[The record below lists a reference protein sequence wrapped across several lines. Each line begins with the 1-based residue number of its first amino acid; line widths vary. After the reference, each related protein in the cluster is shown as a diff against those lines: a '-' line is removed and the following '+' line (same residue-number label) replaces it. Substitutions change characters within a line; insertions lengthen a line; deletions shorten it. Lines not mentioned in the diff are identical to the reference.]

1 MEVLP
6 SWNLS
11 SLFASPDDCTKAMV
25 VLKKNVMQFTGQ
37 YKGKIANTEILTN
50 AVVSYEN
57 IVDGMHRVGTYAY
70 LRYIT
75 NMNDHERKKLYHS
88 ANEVLSVLSA
98 EMAFFVIAINDLS
111 DEVVF
116 DQKIDKY
123 KTFFENIRLY
133 KPYELSEEVEQ
144 AMIKKS
150 ITSSNAWSNFF
161 DETMAKLRFILDGK
175 ELNSSQIFN
184 LLSDKDSKV
193 REQSANVISNTLNE
207 NIQTFAFI
215 TNTLAKDK
223 SLEDKMRGF
232 NEPIS
237 SRNVSNLIED
247 DIVYSLIS
255 SVKKSYKSTAHKYYK
270 LKAKIL
276 GKEKLEY
283 WDRNAP
289 MPFNANIEYS
299 YDEAKNITLEAYEE
313 FCPRMSRIGK
323 AFFDKNWIDA
333 SVREFKDSGAFSHPA
348 STSANPFI
356 MLNFLGK
363 TRDVATMAHELGH
376 GVHQFLAKKQGALLC
391 QTPLTL
397 AETASVF
404 GEQLV
409 FQKMLK
415 NTTSRE
421 GRLEM
426 LSSKIEDMINTSVR
440 QVAFCDFEIKVHNKR
455 QEGNLSAEE
464 ICNIWMEVQKESLG
478 EAFNYNE
485 EYGCYWSYIPHFI
498 HSPFYVYAYAFG
510 DILVNSLYS
519 IYLEGSVDN
528 FEDKYLTMLE
538 TGGAL
543 RHKDLLN
550 PFGIDISK
558 EDFWQNGMSV
568 LEGMIQD
575 FEEEC
580 LKVSR

>member
-11 SLFASPDDCTKAMV
+11 SLFVSPDDCTKAMV

-88 ANEVLSVLSA
+88 ANEVLSVLAA

-144 AMIKKS
+144 VMIKKS

-478 EAFNYNE
+478 EAFNYNK

-568 LEGMIQD
+568 LEGMIED
-575 FEEEC
+575 FEEEYI
-580 LKVSR
+580 KVGR